1 MLRGCATIDRWI
13 DAGFGLVWVWVW
25 FSDDDDRSID
35 GGRYCGEMGLRFVVV
50 VVASCGYE
58 LRLERTPLYTS
69 MYHRCLLQP
78 VWQLHR
84 HRHQETKIQNEVVD
98 KTPYRFIF
106 ITGMVYCVPYRMTAG
121 IDILRHAP

>member
-1 MLRGCATIDRWI
+1 MMI
-13 DAGFGLVWVWVW
+13 
-25 FSDDDDRSID
+25 DRSID
-35 GGRYCGEMGLRFVVV
+35 GGCFCGEMGLWFVVCGCWQLWV
-50 VVASCGYE
+50 RAST
-58 LRLERTPLYTS
+58 RRTPLYTS
-69 MYHRCLLQP
+69 ICTGITGRVCLLQP

-121 IDILRHAP
+121 IDILRACPLTETT